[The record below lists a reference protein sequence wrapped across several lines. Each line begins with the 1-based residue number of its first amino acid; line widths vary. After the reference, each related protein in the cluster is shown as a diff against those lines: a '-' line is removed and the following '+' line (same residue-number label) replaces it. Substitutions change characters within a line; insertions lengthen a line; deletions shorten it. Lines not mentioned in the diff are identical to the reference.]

1 MGSLGGAFYSVLPGR
16 VSKQV
21 QGYDVPYVSEERV
34 VGGC

>member
-21 QGYDVPYVSEERV
+21 QGYDVPYMSEEWV